1 MPIRPNR
8 AKEKLQRGE
17 VVTTISGLQDSDIID
32 FLGPLGFDAAWI
44 ECEHGPVDW
53 DALGDMTRAC
63 DLWGMTSVTRV
74 NANDPGLIT
83 RTLDRGSMGIVV
95 PHVNSRESAEQA
107 ALSAKYAPIGYRGM
121 FGGRQSFGV
130 SDYFH
135 TANDQTMV
143 IVLLEEVEALENIE
157 EILKVDNIDVFFVA
171 PSDLAQTMGH
181 IGNAEHPEV
190 QSAIETAIGK
200 IVDAGRTPGTLAN
213 DANME
218 KFKGN
223 GRQVHDDFVERLG
236 RQGSSGV
243 PAEGQGLSRNQKG
256 MLSPLPEE
264 GGSGEA
270 VHKERPCT
278 AVARWQG
285 QPQGLPLPPISVAG
299 SRHWHT
305 VIVRLSLGALAGSM
319 PVDQNQLSV
328 GGTALGSAGFL
339 LWSRLHPGGIDRQN
353 GDGSGDKQGG
363 THADECPVPQV
374 L

>member
-1 MPIRPNR
+1 MPPIRVNR

-63 DLWGMTSVTRV
+63 DLWGMTSITRV
-74 NANDPGLIT
+74 NANDAGLIT

-95 PHVNSRESAEQA
+95 PHVSSADAAEQA

-143 IVLLEEVEALENIE
+143 VVLLEEAEALANID

-181 IGNAEHPEV
+181 IGNVEHPEV

-200 IVDAGRTPGTLAN
+200 IVDAGRTPGTLAS
-213 DANME
+213 DANIERFKAMGV
-218 KFKGN
+218 KFMMTSWN
-223 GRQVHDDFVERLG
+223 
-236 RQGSSGV
+236 
-243 PAEGQGLSRNQKG
+243 AW
-256 MLSPLPEE
+256 
-264 GGSGEA
+264 
-270 VHKERPCT
+270 
-278 AVARWQG
+278 VAR
-285 QPQGLPLPPISVAG
+285 
-299 SRHWHT
+299 
-305 VIVRLSLGALAGSM
+305 GASEFLQKA
-319 PVDQNQLSV
+319 
-328 GGTALGSAGFL
+328 SA
-339 LWSRLHPGGIDRQN
+339 
-353 GDGSGDKQGG
+353 
-363 THADECPVPQV
+363 
-374 L
+374 